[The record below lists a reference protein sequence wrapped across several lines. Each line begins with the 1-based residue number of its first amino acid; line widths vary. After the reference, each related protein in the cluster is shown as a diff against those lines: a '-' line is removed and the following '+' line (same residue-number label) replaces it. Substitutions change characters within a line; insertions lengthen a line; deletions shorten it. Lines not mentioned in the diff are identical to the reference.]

1 MLYSVNCRP
10 AESGIQNIK
19 APNWVFL
26 CFSLGIAYNYKNM
39 NNAELFNHP
48 YLICDEK
55 DQGLKTKGICIFNGV
70 QVDTAFT
77 VGPITLRPFNKDTDQ
92 FPDDIRRDLQ
102 YSVLELNYV
111 DRASAMSMYVEPMW
125 VQETAFKAIQLMV
138 NSWAGISFIYHFRET
153 GEQVGG
159 ASGST
164 RFETADTESVHAGA
178 ILAVTEENKEIFKA
192 AFWACFG
199 DMKHAI
205 NRYSRACSEIKD
217 ESILDF
223 VIALEATLGYKLNSE
238 IAHRLASRG
247 AFLLGADPTVREK
260 YYCIFKAIYNIRSRI
275 AHGDVA
281 TAKVPEAFVDAIT
294 TLGYWSGDWSKEI
307 DLFRIRYIADVARQ
321 ITRQVLLKFIE
332 KPQFLNEETLLKL
345 ELGL

>member
-1 MLYSVNCRP
+1 MH
-10 AESGIQNIK
+10 
-19 APNWVFL
+19 
-26 CFSLGIAYNYKNM
+26 
-39 NNAELFNHP
+39 NAGLFNHP

-70 QVDTAFT
+70 QIDEPFT
-77 VGPITLRPFNKDTDQ
+77 IGPITLRPFNKDTDH
-92 FPDDIRRDLQ
+92 FPEGIRRDLQ
-102 YSVLELNYV
+102 YSVLELSYI

-138 NSWAGISFIYHFRET
+138 NSWAGISLIYHFRET

-178 ILAVTEENKEIFKA
+178 VLTVTEENKELFKI

-205 NRYSRACSEIKD
+205 SRYSRACSEIKD

-223 VIALEATLGYKLNSE
+223 VISLEATLGFKLNSE

-247 AFLLGADPTVREK
+247 AFLLGIDPNVREK
-260 YYCIFKAIYNIRSRI
+260 YYCIFKTIYNIRSRI

-281 TAKVPEAFVDAIT
+281 TAKVPRAFVDAIT

-307 DLFRIRYIADVARQ
+307 DLFRVRYIADVARQ
-321 ITRQVLLKFIE
+321 ITRQVLLRFIE
-332 KPQFLNEETLLKL
+332 KPELLNEETLLKL

>member
-1 MLYSVNCRP
+1 MHN
-10 AESGIQNIK
+10 E
-19 APNWVFL
+19 
-26 CFSLGIAYNYKNM
+26 
-39 NNAELFNHP
+39 ELFNHP

-70 QVDTAFT
+70 QVSEPFT
-77 VGPITLRPFNKDTDQ
+77 VGPITIRPFNKDTDH
-92 FPDDIRRDLQ
+92 FPEGIRRDLQ
-102 YSVLELNYV
+102 YSVLELSYI
-111 DRASAMSMYVEPMW
+111 DRASAMSMYAEPMW
-125 VQETAFKAIQLMV
+125 VQETTFKAIQLMV
-138 NSWAGISFIYHFRET
+138 NSWAGISLIYHFRET

-178 ILAVTEENKEIFKA
+178 ILAVTEENKDLFKI

-199 DMKHAI
+199 EMKHAI
-205 NRYSRACSEIKD
+205 SRHSRACSEIKD

-247 AFLLGADPTVREK
+247 AFLLGVDPTVREK
-260 YYCIFKAIYNIRSRI
+260 YYCIFKAIYNIRSHI

-281 TAKVPEAFVDAIT
+281 TSKVPEAFVDAIT

-321 ITRQVLLKFIE
+321 VTRQVLLKFIE
-332 KPQFLNEETLLKL
+332 KPELLNEEALLKL